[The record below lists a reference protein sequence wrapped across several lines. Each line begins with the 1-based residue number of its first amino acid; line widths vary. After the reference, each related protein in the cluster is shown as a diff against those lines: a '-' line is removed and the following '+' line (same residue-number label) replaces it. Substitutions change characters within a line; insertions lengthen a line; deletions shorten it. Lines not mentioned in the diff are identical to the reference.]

1 MQAVWAIS
9 ITMKQELTQTHT
21 FQYID
26 EILAQ
31 QSIQLLSLNP
41 QKTLITSFAEL
52 GNLITE
58 QNTEIEIILT
68 LQETLE
74 NIVHTQLQNFPE
86 NIFWDFDFLVSSMLR
101 QALVADEG
109 AITFLKVLGEKMVSL
124 IEMFGSKTEI
134 RFRYVH
140 DFMYGFDWARWVQ
153 KEPQKRAH
161 IEPFSPVYLDYLLNK
176 GKEILQRI
184 NHGQSTSYK
193 LCDTGYRNPFTFS
206 REPEDECRLLTYLAE
221 EQLIPVAVW
230 NWNASPVWNKPF
242 QEMRQQL
249 ALELN
254 IQPQK
259 H

>member
-1 MQAVWAIS
+1 
-9 ITMKQELTQTHT
+9 MKQELTPTHN
-21 FQYID
+21 FQFID

-31 QSIQLLSLNP
+31 QSVNLLSLSP
-41 QKTLITSFAEL
+41 EKTLITSFAEL

-58 QNTEIEIILT
+58 QNTDIKIIIT

-74 NIVHTQLQNFPE
+74 IIVRTQLQNFPE

-101 QALVADEG
+101 QALNADEG
-109 AITFLKVLGEKMVSL
+109 AIPFLKIFGAKMVSL
-124 IEMFGSKTEI
+124 TEMFGNKTEM

-153 KEPQKRAH
+153 KEPQNRAH
-161 IEPFSPVYLDYLLNK
+161 IEPFSLVFFDYLLAK
-176 GKEILQRI
+176 GKELLQRI
-184 NHGQSTSYK
+184 SHGQVISYK
-193 LCDTGYRNPFTFS
+193 LCETGYRNPFTFS
-206 REPEDECRLLTYLAE
+206 REPEDEYRLLTCLAE
-221 EQLIPVAVW
+221 EQLIPVAAW

-249 ALELN
+249 ALKLN
-254 IQPQK
+254 IQPQR

>member
-1 MQAVWAIS
+1 
-9 ITMKQELTQTHT
+9 MKQELTPTHT

-31 QSIQLLSLNP
+31 QSINLLSLNP
-41 QKTLITSFAEL
+41 QKTLVTNFAKLE
-52 GNLITE
+52 NLIVQE
-58 QNTEIEIILT
+58 SSDIQILTT

-74 NIVHTQLQNFPE
+74 SIVRTQLQNFPE
-86 NIFWDFDFLVSSMLR
+86 NIFWDFDFMVSSMLR
-101 QALVADEG
+101 QALIADEG
-109 AITFLKVLGEKMVSL
+109 AIPFLKLFGEKMVSL
-124 IEMFGSKTEI
+124 MEMFGINTEI

-140 DFMYGFDWARWVQ
+140 DFMYGFEWARWVQ
-153 KEPQKRAH
+153 KEPQNRASV
-161 IEPFSPVYLDYLLNK
+161 EPFGLVFLDYLLVK
-176 GKEILQRI
+176 GKELVQRI
-184 NHGQSTSYK
+184 NHGQVVSYK

-206 REPEDECRLLTYLAE
+206 REPEDEYRLLTYLAE

-249 ALELN
+249 ALKLN

>member
-1 MQAVWAIS
+1 
-9 ITMKQELTQTHT
+9 MKQELTPTHT

-41 QKTLITSFAEL
+41 QKTLITSFAKL

-68 LQETLE
+68 LQKTLG
-74 NIVHTQLQNFPE
+74 NIVHTQLQNFPD

-109 AITFLKVLGEKMVSL
+109 AINFLNIFGEKMVSL

-161 IEPFSPVYLDYLLNK
+161 IEPFSPVYLDYLLTK

-184 NHGQSTSYK
+184 SHGQATSYK
-193 LCDTGYRNPFTFS
+193 LCDTGYRNPFAFS
-206 REPEDECRLLTYLAE
+206 REPEDEYRLLTCLAE

>member
-1 MQAVWAIS
+1 
-9 ITMKQELTQTHT
+9 MKQELTPTHN
-21 FQYID
+21 FQFID

-31 QSIQLLSLNP
+31 QSVNLLSLSP
-41 QKTLITSFAEL
+41 EKTLITSFAEL

-58 QNTEIEIILT
+58 QNTDIKIIIT

-74 NIVHTQLQNFPE
+74 SIVRTQLQNFPE

-101 QALVADEG
+101 QALTADEG
-109 AITFLKVLGEKMVSL
+109 AIPFLKIFGAKMVSL
-124 IEMFGSKTEI
+124 TEMFGNKTEM

-140 DFMYGFDWARWVQ
+140 DFIYGFEWARWVQ
-153 KEPQKRAH
+153 KEPQNRAH
-161 IEPFSPVYLDYLLNK
+161 IEPFSLVFFDYLLVK
-176 GKEILQRI
+176 GKELLQRI
-184 NHGQSTSYK
+184 NHGQVVSYK
-193 LCDTGYRNPFTFS
+193 LCETGYRNPFTFS
-206 REPEDECRLLTYLAE
+206 REPEDEYRLLSYLAE

-249 ALELN
+249 ALKLN
-254 IQPQK
+254 IQPQR

>member
-1 MQAVWAIS
+1 
-9 ITMKQELTQTHT
+9 MKQELTPTHT

-31 QSIQLLSLNP
+31 QSIHLLSLNP
-41 QKTLITSFAEL
+41 QKTLSTSFAEL
-52 GNLITE
+52 ENLIVE
-58 QNTEIEIILT
+58 ESSDIQILT
-68 LQETLE
+68 TLRETLE
-74 NIVHTQLQNFPE
+74 SIVRAQLQNFPE
-86 NIFWDFDFLVSSMLR
+86 NIFWDFDFMVSSMLR
-101 QALVADEG
+101 QALIADEG
-109 AITFLKVLGEKMVSL
+109 AIPFLKLFGEKMVSL
-124 IEMFGSKTEI
+124 TKMFGINTEI

-153 KEPQKRAH
+153 KEPQNRASV
-161 IEPFSPVYLDYLLNK
+161 EPFSLVFLDYLLVK
-176 GKEILQRI
+176 GKELVQRI
-184 NHGQSTSYK
+184 NHGQVVSYK

-206 REPEDECRLLTYLAE
+206 REPEDEYRLLTSLAE

-249 ALELN
+249 ALRLN
-254 IQPQK
+254 IQPQR

>member
-1 MQAVWAIS
+1 
-9 ITMKQELTQTHT
+9 MKQKLTPTHN
-21 FQYID
+21 FKFID
-26 EILAQ
+26 EILTQ
-31 QSIQLLSLNP
+31 QSVNLLSLSP
-41 QKTLITSFAEL
+41 EKTLITSFAEL

-58 QNTEIEIILT
+58 QKTDIKIIIT

-74 NIVHTQLQNFPE
+74 IIVRTQLQNFPE

-101 QALVADEG
+101 QALTADEG
-109 AITFLKVLGEKMVSL
+109 AVPFLKIFGAKMVSL
-124 IEMFGSKTEI
+124 TEMFGNKTEM

-140 DFMYGFDWARWVQ
+140 DFIYGFEWARWVQ
-153 KEPQKRAH
+153 KEPQNRAH
-161 IEPFSPVYLDYLLNK
+161 IEPFSLVFFDYLLVK
-176 GKEILQRI
+176 GKELLQRI
-184 NHGQSTSYK
+184 NHGQVVSYK

-206 REPEDECRLLTYLAE
+206 REPEDEYRLLSYLAE

-249 ALELN
+249 ALKLN
-254 IQPQK
+254 IQPQR

>member
-1 MQAVWAIS
+1 
-9 ITMKQELTQTHT
+9 MKQELTQTHT
-21 FQYID
+21 FRLID
-26 EILAQ
+26 EIFAQ
-31 QSIQLLSLNP
+31 QSVNLLSLNP
-41 QKTLITSFAEL
+41 QKTLITSFTEL

-58 QNTEIEIILT
+58 QNPDIQLLTT

-74 NIVHTQLQNFPE
+74 CIVYTQLQNFPE

-109 AITFLKVLGEKMVSL
+109 AIPFLTVFGEKMVSL
-124 IEMFGSKTEI
+124 TEMFGNKTEM

-153 KEPQKRAH
+153 KEPHKRAH
-161 IEPFSPVYLDYLLNK
+161 IEPFSLVFLDYLLVK
-176 GKEILQRI
+176 GKELLQRI
-184 NHGQSTSYK
+184 NHGQITSYK

-206 REPEDECRLLTYLAE
+206 REPKDEYRLLTYLAE

-249 ALELN
+249 ALKLD
-254 IQPQK
+254 IQPQR

>member
-1 MQAVWAIS
+1 
-9 ITMKQELTQTHT
+9 MKQKLIQTHN
-21 FQYID
+21 FQFID

-31 QSIQLLSLNP
+31 QSVNLLSLSP
-41 QKTLITSFAEL
+41 EKTLITSFAEL
-52 GNLITE
+52 GNFITE
-58 QNTEIEIILT
+58 ENTGIKIIIT

-74 NIVHTQLQNFPE
+74 SIVRTQLENFPE

-101 QALVADEG
+101 QALTADEG
-109 AITFLKVLGEKMVSL
+109 AVQFLKTFGAKMVSL
-124 IEMFGSKTEI
+124 TEMFGNKTEM

-140 DFMYGFDWARWVQ
+140 DFIYGFEWARWVQ
-153 KEPQKRAH
+153 KEPQNRAH
-161 IEPFSPVYLDYLLNK
+161 IEPFSLIFFDYLLVK
-176 GKEILQRI
+176 GKELLQRI
-184 NHGQSTSYK
+184 NHGQVVSYK

-206 REPEDECRLLTYLAE
+206 REPKDEYRLLTYLAE

-249 ALELN
+249 ALKLN
-254 IQPQK
+254 IQPQR

>member
-1 MQAVWAIS
+1 
-9 ITMKQELTQTHT
+9 MKQELTPTHT

-31 QSIQLLSLNP
+31 QSIHLLSLNP
-41 QKTLITSFAEL
+41 QKTLSTSFAEL
-52 GNLITE
+52 ENLITE
-58 QNTEIEIILT
+58 QNTDIQLLT
-68 LQETLE
+68 NLQETLE
-74 NIVHTQLQNFPE
+74 SIVLTQLENFPE
-86 NIFWDFDFLVSSMLR
+86 NIFWDFDFLVSSMIR

-109 AITFLKVLGEKMVSL
+109 AIPFLKVFGEKMVTL
-124 IEMFGSKTEI
+124 IEMFGTKTEI

-140 DFMYGFDWARWVQ
+140 DFIYGFEWARWVQ
-153 KEPQKRAH
+153 KEPQKRAQ
-161 IEPFSPVYLDYLLNK
+161 IEPFSLVFLDYLLAK
-176 GKEILQRI
+176 GKELLQRI
-184 NHGQSTSYK
+184 SHGQVTSYK

-206 REPEDECRLLTYLAE
+206 REPEDERRLLAYLAE

-249 ALELN
+249 ALKLN
-254 IQPQK
+254 IQPQR

>member
-1 MQAVWAIS
+1 
-9 ITMKQELTQTHT
+9 MKQELTPTHT

-41 QKTLITSFAEL
+41 QKKLVTNFAEL
-52 GNLITE
+52 ENLIVE
-58 QNTEIEIILT
+58 KSSNIQILTT

-74 NIVHTQLQNFPE
+74 SIVRTQLQNFPE
-86 NIFWDFDFLVSSMLR
+86 NIFWDLDFMVSSMLR
-101 QALVADEG
+101 QALIADEG
-109 AITFLKVLGEKMVSL
+109 AIAFLKLFGEKMVSL
-124 IEMFGSKTEI
+124 MEMFGINTEI

-153 KEPQKRAH
+153 KEPQNRASV
-161 IEPFSPVYLDYLLNK
+161 EPFSLIFLDYLLVK
-176 GKEILQRI
+176 GKELVQRI
-184 NHGQSTSYK
+184 NHGQVVSYK

-206 REPEDECRLLTYLAE
+206 REPEDEYRLLTYLAE

-249 ALELN
+249 ALKLD

>member
-1 MQAVWAIS
+1 
-9 ITMKQELTQTHT
+9 MKQELTPTHT
-21 FQYID
+21 FTFID

-31 QSIQLLSLNP
+31 QSVKLLSLNP

-52 GNLITE
+52 ENLIVE
-58 QNTEIEIILT
+58 QNTDIQIITT

-74 NIVHTQLQNFPE
+74 SIVRSQLQNFPE

-101 QALVADEG
+101 QALIADEG
-109 AITFLKVLGEKMVSL
+109 AVPFLNFFGKKMVRL
-124 IEMFGSKTEI
+124 TEMFGNKTEM

-153 KEPQKRAH
+153 KEPQNRAH
-161 IEPFSPVYLDYLLNK
+161 IEPFGLVFFDYLLAK
-176 GKEILQRI
+176 GKELLQRI
-184 NHGQSTSYK
+184 NHGQVISYT
-193 LCDTGYRNPFTFS
+193 LCETGYRNPFTFS
-206 REPEDECRLLTYLAE
+206 REPEDEYRLLTYLAE

-249 ALELN
+249 ALKLD
-254 IQPQK
+254 IQPQR